1 MATATMATSQRVFR
15 IPPEISLDKI
25 NSYTC
30 PPKMPAAILHDCRS
44 AVTPSSKS
52 EREREP
58 ADGEDEEHLVVIE
71 DDGSDSD
78 SEAEGSE
85 ADREGPELDNSPAN
99 GESNRKANT
108 VGDLLPTP
116 NKRKLDQLSPPNDID
131 YNSDN
136 SAKDGTEGLRPQKQQ
151 KQPNSYNGSPI
162 DRDTLSLHDRTGH
175 NSGNNNGR
183 INGGDGEHLSRPRTD
198 SVTRSGSPQ
207 TSSPRAKARD
217 GLSANT
223 AYQIADV
230 TLYPVPKALSIIT
243 AIVRCNKSKL
253 PLDLGGLDTSI
264 LGEKGQI
271 IRITQVSQDSWLL
284 LGCRYDDGASDS
296 RPRRSWT
303 MLSADQKS
311 NPHSDAA
318 NHDANHADNHMGEE
332 DEDEDAGEDTTEY
345 RPYAMG
351 TDPRFNRGDM
361 PFRKR
366 TRVPWLESD
375 DQRLLAYRN
384 NMAMEW
390 KDIFK
395 RFPDRTPGA
404 PSAKDDRVTTR
415 THLLT
420 ARSINPR
427 PKVYLPKREKEPHL
441 ERAQVE
447 AFDTPE
453 LQHWKDVKV
462 RRQLL
467 FINDSASPCLQ
478 SFDPKGASPYHT
490 LRFGV
495 AITVEGRDNHGS
507 DRP

>member
-1 MATATMATSQRVFR
+1 MDDPAKRMSATAVLQSRQALGTCVAADQESLRVNK
-15 IPPEISLDKI
+15 EESL
-25 NSYTC
+25 N
-30 PPKMPAAILHDCRS
+30 
-44 AVTPSSKS
+44 
-52 EREREP
+52 
-58 ADGEDEEHLVVIE
+58 
-71 DDGSDSD
+71 
-78 SEAEGSE
+78 
-85 ADREGPELDNSPAN
+85 NSPAN
-99 GESNRKANT
+99 GESNRKKANT

-131 YNSDN
+131 YNSDD

-151 KQPNSYNGSPI
+151 KQPNSHNGSPI
-162 DRDTLSLHDRTGH
+162 DRDTPSLHDRTGH

-183 INGGDGEHLSRPRTD
+183 IVSNGSSNGADTSDLSRSDLLDLQNGGDGEHLSRPRTD

-230 TLYPVPKALSIIT
+230 TLYPVPKALSIVT
-243 AIVRCNKSKL
+243 AIVRCNESKL
-253 PLDLGGLDTSI
+253 PLDLRELGTSI

-296 RPRRSWT
+296 HPRRSWA

-318 NHDANHADNHMGEE
+318 NYDANHADNHMGEE
-332 DEDEDAGEDTTEY
+332 DEDEDADEDTTEY
-345 RPYAMG
+345 RPHAIG

-361 PFRKR
+361 RFRKR

-390 KDIFK
+390 KDIFEL
-395 RFPDRTPGA
+395 FPDRTPGA
-404 PSAKDDRVTTR
+404 
-415 THLLT
+415 
-420 ARSINPR
+420 
-427 PKVYLPKREKEPHL
+427 
-441 ERAQVE
+441 
-447 AFDTPE
+447 
-453 LQHWKDVKV
+453 V
-462 RRQLL
+462 RMRW
-467 FINDSASPCLQ
+467 
-478 SFDPKGASPYHT
+478 HT
-490 LRFGV
+490 LQKK
-495 AITVEGRDNHGS
+495 
-507 DRP
+507 